1 MLKKRLIGVVTVKSG
16 WAVQSF
22 GYRRHLPLGRP
33 EVLVQNLDRWGA
45 DEILIQC
52 IDRSAS
58 GLGPDLDVLG
68 KISKLGISTPLIYAG
83 GIGGRED
90 AVKVINHGA
99 DRIMVDSMLLDSPH
113 LLEAVARD
121 LGTQAVIAHLPARM
135 IGDNLVATDYR
146 NRIELPLDHWLEKL
160 PHEWISELMV
170 SDCHNEGLLG
180 SFDERLIGIAQ
191 QIDKPL
197 MFFGGIS
204 EAEQI
209 QRVLAHPQVV
219 AAGVGNFLSYREH
232 AVQLLKLQ
240 LGSSAV
246 RPPHYETTM

>member
-1 MLKKRLIGVVTVKSG
+1 MKGG

-22 GYRRHLPLGRP
+22 RYGRYLPLGRP

-45 DEILIQC
+45 DEILVQC
-52 IDRSAS
+52 IDRSKD
-58 GLGPDLDVLG
+58 GQGPDLDVLG
-68 KISKLGISTPLIYAG
+68 RISKLGIATPLIYAG
-83 GIGGRED
+83 GISDRED
-90 AVKVINHGA
+90 AVKVISHGA

-135 IGDNLVATDYR
+135 IGESLVVMDYR
-146 NRIELPLDHWLEKL
+146 NRSERPLDNWFEKL
-160 PHEWISELMV
+160 PHEWISEFMV
-170 SDCHNEGLLG
+170 SDYQNEGLPG
-180 SFDERLIGIAQ
+180 SFDERLLGISR

-204 EAEQI
+204 EAKQI

-232 AVQLLKLQ
+232 AVQSLKLQ
-240 LGSSAV
+240 LGGSAV